1 MNIALLI
8 ITLFL
13 IISIVM
19 GLLAKRGKDMSM
31 EQWAIGGRGFGGVFV
46 FLLLAGETY
55 SVFTLLGTS
64 GLAFNNGAAAF
75 YLLAFTAL
83 GTITSYWLLPV
94 IWKYAKENNVVS
106 QSQFFSKKYNSTGL
120 GVFVAIVGVVALIP
134 YITILFKSMGI
145 LVAATSYGAI
155 SSNVAIWVG
164 MIALLGYVM
173 VSGIHGSA
181 WTSTIKDFLIFF
193 VILFLGIYLPLHYH
207 GSFQG
212 LFQAVSEVKPQAL
225 TLPEK
230 GLSVS
235 WFIST
240 VAISSF
246 AYFMWPHVAPTVFAS
261 KNAKAF
267 RLNAVLLPIYAI
279 MVLFVYFVGFTA
291 IVQLPGLEN
300 GDFALLELSMKSFD
314 PWFVGIIGATG
325 LLATLVPGSMMLMS
339 AATMITTNVIE
350 PLKPGVSD
358 KSKAL
363 SAKGFVI
370 LLSIV
375 CAFFSMSESSTL
387 ATLYLTSFSLIT
399 QMAPSLYLSLRKN
412 NGITKYGAGFG
423 MLVGVAIV
431 IYITFTKTTMAM
443 LFPSLPSVIQDLNIG
458 IIALAANIL
467 VMFIISSLTKNTSIN
482 DRTNGNK
489 SDIKLTS

>member
-1 MNIALLI
+1 MNIALAI

-13 IISIVM
+13 IISIVL

-31 EQWAIGGRGFGGVFV
+31 EQWAIGGRGFGGLFV
-46 FLLLAGETY
+46 FILLAGETY

-75 YLLAFTAL
+75 YILAFTVL
-83 GTITSYWLLPV
+83 GTITSYWILPP
-94 IWKYAKENNVVS
+94 IWKYAKENNIVS
-106 QSQFFSKKYNSTGL
+106 QSQFFSTKYKSKGL
-120 GVFVAIVGVVALIP
+120 GIFVAIVGVLALIP

-155 SSNVAIWVG
+155 SSTVAIWVG
-164 MIALLGYVM
+164 MIALLVYVM

-181 WTSTIKDFLIFF
+181 WTSTVKDVLIFF
-193 VILFLGIYLPLHYH
+193 VIIFLGVYLPIHYH
-207 GSFQG
+207 GSIGG
-212 LFQAVSEVKPQAL
+212 LFQAVNEIKPHAL

-230 GLSVS
+230 GLSVP
-235 WFIST
+235 WFVST

-267 RLNAVLLPIYAI
+267 RFNAVILPVYAL
-279 MVLFVYFVGFTA
+279 MVLFVYLVGFTA
-291 IVQLPGLEN
+291 VVELPGLKN
-300 GDFALLELSMKSFD
+300 GDFALLELSMKTFD

-350 PLKPGVSD
+350 PLKPNLSE
-358 KSKAL
+358 KNKAI
-363 SAKGFVI
+363 SAKGFVV
-370 LLSIV
+370 LLSIA
-375 CAFFSMSESSTL
+375 CAFFSMSGSDTL

-423 MLVGVAIV
+423 MFVGVAIV
-431 IYITFTKTTMAM
+431 IYVTFTKTTMAS
-443 LFPSLPSVIQDLNIG
+443 LFPSLPSAIQDLNIG
-458 IIALAANIL
+458 VIALFTNII
-467 VMFIISSLTKNTSIN
+467 VMFIVSFFTK
-482 DRTNGNK
+482 K
-489 SDIKLTS
+489 SNSVA

>member
-1 MNIALLI
+1 MNTPLIIITVFLFISIAL
-8 ITLFL
+8 
-13 IISIVM
+13 

-31 EQWAIGGRGFGGVFV
+31 EQWAIGGRGFGGMFV

-83 GTITSYWLLPV
+83 GTITSYWILPP

-106 QSQFFSKKYNSTGL
+106 QSQFFSKKYKSTGL

-145 LVAATSYGAI
+145 LVEATSYGAI
-155 SSNVAIWVG
+155 PSHVAIWVG
-164 MIALLGYVM
+164 MVALLVYVM

-181 WTSTIKDFLIFF
+181 WTSTVKDFLIFF
-193 VILFLGIYLPLHYH
+193 VILFLGIYLPIHYY
-207 GSFQG
+207 GSPTG
-212 LFQAVSEVKPQAL
+212 LFEAVSKIKPHAL
-225 TLPEK
+225 TLPHK

-235 WFIST
+235 WFVST
-240 VAISSF
+240 VAISAF
-246 AYFMWPHVAPTVFAS
+246 AYFMWPHNAPTIYAS

-267 RLNAVLLPIYAI
+267 RLNAVLLPIYAL

-291 IVQLPGLEN
+291 MVQLPGLKN
-300 GDFALLELSMKSFD
+300 GDFALLEISMKTFD

-339 AATMITTNVIE
+339 AATMITTNIIE
-350 PLKPGVSD
+350 PLKPNVSD
-358 KSKAL
+358 KNKAL
-363 SAKGFVI
+363 SAKIFVV
-370 LLSIV
+370 LLSV
-375 CAFFSMSESSTL
+375 LCSFFSMSESNTL

-412 NGITKYGAGFG
+412 NGITKYGSGAGMF
-423 MLVGVAIV
+423 VGVAIV
-431 IYITFTKTTMAM
+431 IYVTFTKTTMAM

-458 IIALAANIL
+458 IIALATNIII
-467 VMFIISSLTKNTSIN
+467 MFTVSFFTKNTQAGEKHNENTQSN
-482 DRTNGNK
+482 MA
-489 SDIKLTS
+489 S

>member
-1 MNIALLI
+1 MNIALI
-8 ITLFL
+8 IIILALTL
-13 IISIVM
+13 SIAL

-31 EQWAIGGRGFGGVFV
+31 EQWAIGGRGFGGIFVFV
-46 FLLLAGETY
+46 LLAGETY

-83 GTITSYWLLPV
+83 GTMTSYWILPP
-94 IWKYAKENNVVS
+94 IWKYAKEKNVVS
-106 QSQFFSKKYNSTGL
+106 QSQFFSSKYNSNGL
-120 GVFVAIVGVVALIP
+120 GVFVAIVGVLALIP

-145 LVAATSYGAI
+145 LVSATSYGAI
-155 SSNVAIWVG
+155 SSNVAVWVG
-164 MIALLGYVM
+164 MIGLLVYVM

-181 WTSTIKDFLIFF
+181 WTSTVKDVLILF
-193 VILFLGIYLPLHYH
+193 VIVFLGIYLPIHYH
-207 GSFQG
+207 GSLGG
-212 LFQAVSEVKPQAL
+212 LFQAVNEIKPHAL

-240 VAISSF
+240 VAISAF
-246 AYFMWPHVAPTVFAS
+246 AYFMWPHNAPTIYAS

-267 RLNAVLLPIYAI
+267 RLNAVLLPVYAL

-291 IVQLPGLEN
+291 VVELPGLKS
-300 GDFALLELSMKSFD
+300 GDLALLELSMKTFD
-314 PWFVGIIGATG
+314 PWFVGIVGATG

-350 PLKPGVSD
+350 PLKPGISD
-358 KSKAL
+358 KSKAF
-363 SAKGFVI
+363 SAKGFVV
-370 LLSIV
+370 LLSIL
-375 CAFFSMSESSTL
+375 CAFFSMSGSETL

-399 QMAPSLYLSLRKN
+399 QMAPSLYLSLRKK
-412 NGITKYGAGFG
+412 NGITKYGAGYG
-423 MLVGVAIV
+423 MFVGVAIV
-431 IYITFTKTTMAM
+431 LYVTFSKTTMAS

-458 IIALAANIL
+458 IIALFSNIL
-467 VMFIISSLTKNTSIN
+467 VMFIVSFFTK
-482 DRTNGNK
+482 K
-489 SDIKLTS
+489 SNAVELKS

>member
-1 MNIALLI
+1 MNSALVIIILALTLSIAL
-8 ITLFL
+8 
-13 IISIVM
+13 
-19 GLLAKRGKDMSM
+19 GLMAKRGKDMSM
-31 EQWAIGGRGFGGVFV
+31 EQWAIGGRGFGGIFV

-83 GTITSYWLLPV
+83 GTMTSYWILPP
-94 IWKYAKENNVVS
+94 IWKFAKEKNVVS
-106 QSQFFSKKYNSTGL
+106 QSQFFSSKYNSNGL
-120 GVFVAIVGVVALIP
+120 GVFVAIVGVLALIP

-145 LVAATSYGAI
+145 LVSATSYGAI
-155 SSNVAIWVG
+155 SSTVAVWVG
-164 MIALLGYVM
+164 MIGLLVYVM

-181 WTSTIKDFLIFF
+181 WTSTIKDVLILF
-193 VILFLGIYLPLHYH
+193 VIVFLGIYLPVHYH
-207 GSFQG
+207 GSFGG
-212 LFQAVSEVKPQAL
+212 LFQAVNEFKPQAL
-225 TLPEK
+225 TLPHK

-240 VAISSF
+240 VAISAF
-246 AYFMWPHVAPTVFAS
+246 AYFMWPHNAPTIYAS

-267 RLNAVLLPIYAI
+267 RLNAVLLPIYAL

-291 IVQLPGLEN
+291 IVELPGLKN
-300 GDFALLELSMKSFD
+300 GDLALLELSMKTFD
-314 PWFVGIIGATG
+314 PWFVGIVGATG

-350 PLKPGVSD
+350 PLKPGISD
-358 KSKAL
+358 KSKAF
-363 SAKGFVI
+363 SAKGFVV
-370 LLSIV
+370 LLSIL
-375 CAFFSMSESSTL
+375 CAFFSMSGSETL

-412 NGITKYGAGFG
+412 NGITKYGSGYG
-423 MLVGVAIV
+423 MFVGVAIV
-431 IYITFTKTTMAM
+431 LYVTFSKTTMAS

-458 IIALAANIL
+458 IIALFSNIL
-467 VMFIISSLTKNTSIN
+467 VMFIVSFFTKKSIAVES
-482 DRTNGNK
+482 K
-489 SDIKLTS
+489 S